1 MEVKTMIEDK
11 HNQNEE
17 YMSLAEIIYSI
28 IFFATLFGGC
38 WLFLLITYQGGIMDN
53 KKLPEDIRKSIELLV
68 KIIAMQNLN
77 INMQTAIKQ
86 QIDDLRNKITYM
98 EVK

>member
-1 MEVKTMIEDK
+1 
-11 HNQNEE
+11 
-17 YMSLAEIIYSI
+17 
-28 IFFATLFGGC
+28 
-38 WLFLLITYQGGIMDN
+38 MDN
-53 KKLPEDIRKSIELLV
+53 KKIPEDIRKSIELLV
-68 KIIAMQNLN
+68 KIIAMQDLN